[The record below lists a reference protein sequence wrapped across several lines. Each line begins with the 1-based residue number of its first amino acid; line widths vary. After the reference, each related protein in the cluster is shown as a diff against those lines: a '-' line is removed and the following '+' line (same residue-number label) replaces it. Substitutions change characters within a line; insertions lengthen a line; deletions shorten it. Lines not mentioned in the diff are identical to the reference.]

1 MSTNNRYDFSM
12 GTKLANDL
20 QVEAWMAFHAI
31 RVTVIPPLARHLSEH
46 CGLSEAEYQVFIGLR
61 STPEMELKPSQLAE
75 ELGWEMGR
83 LSHQICRM
91 ETKGLLMRK
100 QCPVDARSCFI
111 GMTKK
116 GKALIDKALPLQL
129 KEVKRLFG
137 DALTNQ
143 QMKNLIEISES
154 IIEHVSRAKT
164 RETTT
169 K

>member
-1 MSTNNRYDFSM
+1 
-12 GTKLANDL
+12 
-20 QVEAWMAFHAI
+20 
-31 RVTVIPPLARHLSEH
+31 
-46 CGLSEAEYQVFIGLR
+46 
-61 STPEMELKPSQLAE
+61 
-75 ELGWEMGR
+75 
-83 LSHQICRM
+83 
-91 ETKGLLMRK
+91 
-100 QCPVDARSCFI
+100 
-111 GMTKK
+111 MTKK

>member
-1 MSTNNRYDFSM
+1 M
-12 GTKLANDL
+12 GIKLANDL

-31 RVTVIPPLARHLSEH
+31 RVNVIPPLARHLSEH

-75 ELGWEMGR
+75 ELGWELGR
-83 LSHQICRM
+83 LSHQISRM
-91 ETKGLLMRK
+91 EAKGLLMRK

-129 KEVKRLFG
+129 KEVKRIFG
-137 DALTNQ
+137 DALTSQ

-154 IIEHVSRAKT
+154 IVKHVSR
-164 RETTT
+164 TTT
-169 K
+169 KELTTK